1 MHTCMHACTH
11 AGTVFAYGATGAGK
25 TYTMSGHE
33 QVIQGGPGPNSRPR
47 GRTRGASGGSRGG
60 HETEGLIPRSM
71 RYLFERISALPY
83 GVTMRIRASFYEI
96 YNEVVYDLLTQDDRR
111 PLQVG
116 AAQLQRGL
124 RSIMHASNF
133 RCRLFQADVARGQ

>member
-1 MHTCMHACTH
+1 
-11 AGTVFAYGATGAGK
+11 
-25 TYTMSGHE
+25 MSGHE
-33 QVIQGGPGPNSRPR
+33 QTIQGSAGPNGRPR
-47 GRTRGASGGSRGG
+47 GRTRGPPGGGRGG

-116 AAQLQRGL
+116 AA
-124 RSIMHASNF
+124 
-133 RCRLFQADVARGQ
+133 

>member
-1 MHTCMHACTH
+1 MKSLENIVETRCMR

-33 QVIQGGPGPNSRPR
+33 QIIQGGGAGPNGRPR
-47 GRTRGASGGSRGG
+47 GRTRGPPGGGGGSAGRGG
-60 HETEGLIPRSM
+60 SETEGLIPRSM

-116 AAQLQRGL
+116 AGCIIAT
-124 RSIMHASNF
+124 
-133 RCRLFQADVARGQ
+133 